1 MEKTLDTLQANEAL
15 LKKRIDDLNNER
27 DQTTK
32 ESESWRG
39 RLKVCYCKTVKLS
52 GVSCFLFIHTS
63 PHKQCEVFDRK
74 LCLCYTA

>member
-39 RLKVCYCKTVKLS
+39 RLKVCYCGTVKLLLGSS
-52 GVSCFLFIHTS
+52 GVSSFLVLTHFT
-63 PHKQCEVFDRK
+63 
-74 LCLCYTA
+74 T

>member
-39 RLKVCYCKTVKLS
+39 RLKVCYCETVKL
-52 GVSCFLFIHTS
+52 
-63 PHKQCEVFDRK
+63 
-74 LCLCYTA
+74 